1 MPDQAQTPGGDAP
14 TLDTSPLPAPY
25 RNPWRSLADDLRA
38 VVADLRLRLQEVWR
52 RNGEGSL
59 WLPNAWPRD
68 LAPLFWPLVLG
79 VVVLVLVATAV
90 KVTTFLGA
98 APAGQSLAPAPLA
111 LSPSPERPH
120 SEKPAAPGEGP
131 SQSPSAVL
139 QPESPQPLDQPQQTS
154 QFQQPSQVQQLSQVQ
169 QPAAAEPAGPLSKEA
184 PQPAEPDPLLSLVL
198 GRETQAGAA
207 PVLDGEAVKG
217 MAVVLAADAD
227 RARNA
232 VVITLGK
239 AWSALPTAER
249 QTLAE
254 DWWDRIE
261 REGYSALMLRSES
274 GLVLGRSA
282 RVGQG
287 MVLNAIPPRLD

>member
-1 MPDQAQTPGGDAP
+1 MPDQAQTPGGDASR
-14 TLDTSPLPAPY
+14 LETSPLPAPY

-52 RNGEGSL
+52 RNREGSL

-79 VVVLVLVATAV
+79 AVVLVVVATGV
-90 KVTTFLGA
+90 KVTTLLSS
-98 APAGQSLAPAPLA
+98 APASQSLAPEPLA
-111 LSPSPERPH
+111 LSASPERPQ
-120 SEKPAAPGEGP
+120 SEKPAAPGESP
-131 SQSPSAVL
+131 SQPPSAAL
-139 QPESPQPLDQPQQTS
+139 LPDAPQQPAP
-154 QFQQPSQVQQLSQVQ
+154 FKQPSQVQQPSQLQ
-169 QPAAAEPAGPLSKEA
+169 QPSAAESASPLPQQA

-198 GRETQAGAA
+198 GRETQAGSA
-207 PVLDGEAVKG
+207 LINDEK
-217 MAVVLAADAD
+217 AVVLAADAD
-227 RARNA
+227 RARNE
-232 VVITLGK
+232 VVITIGS
-239 AWSALPTAER
+239 AWSELPTAQR

-254 DWWDRIE
+254 TWWERIE

-287 MVLNAIPPRLD
+287 MVLNAIP

>member
-1 MPDQAQTPGGDAP
+1 MPDQAQTPGGDASR
-14 TLDTSPLPAPY
+14 LETSPLPAPY

-79 VVVLVLVATAV
+79 AAVLVVVATGV
-90 KVTTFLGA
+90 KVTTLMSS
-98 APAGQSLAPAPLA
+98 APASQSLAPEPLA
-111 LSPSPERPH
+111 LSASPERPQ
-120 SEKPAAPGEGP
+120 SQKPAAPGESP
-131 SQSPSAVL
+131 SQPPSAAL
-139 QPESPQPLDQPQQTS
+139 LPDAPQQPAP
-154 QFQQPSQVQQLSQVQ
+154 FKQPSQVQQPSQLQ
-169 QPAAAEPAGPLSKEA
+169 QPSAAESASPLPQQA

-198 GRETQAGAA
+198 GRETQAGSA
-207 PVLDGEAVKG
+207 LINDEK
-217 MAVVLAADAD
+217 AVVLAADAD

-232 VVITLGK
+232 VVITLGS
-239 AWSALPTAER
+239 AWSDLPTAQR

-254 DWWDRIE
+254 TWWERIE

-287 MVLNAIPPRLD
+287 MVLNAIP

>member
-1 MPDQAQTPGGDAP
+1 MPDQAQTPGGDASR
-14 TLDTSPLPAPY
+14 LEASPLPAPY

-52 RNGEGSL
+52 RNREGSL

-68 LAPLFWPLVLG
+68 WAPLFWPLVLG
-79 VVVLVLVATAV
+79 AVVLVVVATGV
-90 KVTTFLGA
+90 KVTTLLSS
-98 APAGQSLAPAPLA
+98 APASQSLAPEPLA
-111 LSPSPERPH
+111 LSASPESPE
-120 SEKPAAPGEGP
+120 SEKPAAPGESP
-131 SQSPSAVL
+131 SQPPSAAL
-139 QPESPQPLDQPQQTS
+139 LPDLPQQPAP
-154 QFQQPSQVQQLSQVQ
+154 FKQPSQVQQPSQLQ
-169 QPAAAEPAGPLSKEA
+169 QPSAAESASPLPQQA

-198 GRETQAGAA
+198 GRETQAGSA
-207 PVLDGEAVKG
+207 PINDEKP
-217 MAVVLAADAD
+217 VVLAAAAD

-232 VVITLGK
+232 VVITLGS
-239 AWSALPTAER
+239 AWFELPTAQR

-254 DWWDRIE
+254 TWWERIE

-287 MVLNAIPPRLD
+287 MVLNAIP

>member
-1 MPDQAQTPGGDAP
+1 MPDQAQTPGGDASR
-14 TLDTSPLPAPY
+14 LETSPLPALY

-38 VVADLRLRLQEVWR
+38 VVADLCLRLQEVWR

-68 LAPLFWPLVLG
+68 LAPLFWPVVLG
-79 VVVLVLVATAV
+79 SVVLVLVATGV
-90 KVTTFLGA
+90 KVTTLLSSA
-98 APAGQSLAPAPLA
+98 SAGQSLAPEPLA
-111 LSPSPERPH
+111 LSASPESPE

-131 SQSPSAVL
+131 SQPPSAAS
-139 QPESPQPLDQPQQTS
+139 QPDSPQQPAP
-154 QFQQPSQVQQLSQVQ
+154 FKQPSQVQQPPQVQ
-169 QPAAAEPAGPLSKEA
+169 QPSAAEPAAPRPQQA

-198 GRETQAGAA
+198 GRETQGGAA
-207 PVLDGEAVKG
+207 PVSDGMAVDGVSVDGK
-217 MAVVLAADAD
+217 AVVLAADAD

-232 VVITLGK
+232 VVITLGS
-239 AWSALPTAER
+239 AWSELPTAQR

-254 DWWDRIE
+254 TWWERIE

-287 MVLNAIPPRLD
+287 MVLNAIP

>member
-1 MPDQAQTPGGDAP
+1 MPDQAQTPGGDAS
-14 TLDTSPLPAPY
+14 TLETSPLPAPY

-52 RNGEGSL
+52 RNREGSL

-68 LAPLFWPLVLG
+68 LAPLFWPVVLG
-79 VVVLVLVATAV
+79 AAVLVLVATGV
-90 KVTTFLGA
+90 KVTTLLSS
-98 APAGQSLAPAPLA
+98 APASQSLAPEPLA
-111 LSPSPERPH
+111 LSASPESPE
-120 SEKPAAPGEGP
+120 SEKPAAPGESP
-131 SQSPSAVL
+131 SQPPSAAS
-139 QPESPQPLDQPQQTS
+139 QPDSPQQPAP
-154 QFQQPSQVQQLSQVQ
+154 FKEPSQVQ
-169 QPAAAEPAGPLSKEA
+169 QPAPVQQPSAAEPAAPLPQQA

-198 GRETQAGAA
+198 GRQTQAGSA
-207 PVLDGEAVKG
+207 PINDEE
-217 MAVVLAADAD
+217 AVVLAADAD

-232 VVITLGK
+232 VVITLGS
-239 AWSALPTAER
+239 AWSELPPAQR

-254 DWWDRIE
+254 TWWERIE

-287 MVLNAIPPRLD
+287 MVLNAIP

>member
-1 MPDQAQTPGGDAP
+1 MPDQAQTPGGDAS
-14 TLDTSPLPAPY
+14 TLETSPLPAPY

-79 VVVLVLVATAV
+79 TVVLVVVATAV
-90 KVTTFLGA
+90 KVTTLLSA
-98 APAGQSLAPAPLA
+98 APAGQSLAPEPLA
-111 LSPSPERPH
+111 LSASPERPQ
-120 SEKPAAPGEGP
+120 SQTPAAPGESP
-131 SQSPSAVL
+131 SQPPSAA
-139 QPESPQPLDQPQQTS
+139 PQPDAPQQPAP
-154 QFQQPSQVQQLSQVQ
+154 FKQPSQVQQPS
-169 QPAAAEPAGPLSKEA
+169 AAEPAAPLPQQA

-198 GRETQAGAA
+198 GRETQAGSA
-207 PVLDGEAVKG
+207 PINDEKP
-217 MAVVLAADAD
+217 VVLAADAD

-232 VVITLGK
+232 VVITLGS
-239 AWSALPTAER
+239 AWFELPTAQR

-254 DWWDRIE
+254 TWWERIE

-287 MVLNAIPPRLD
+287 MVLNAIP

>member
-1 MPDQAQTPGGDAP
+1 MPDQAQTPGGDAS
-14 TLDTSPLPAPY
+14 TLETSPLPAPY

-79 VVVLVLVATAV
+79 ALVLVLVATAV
-90 KVTTFLGA
+90 KVATFLGA
-98 APAGQSLAPAPLA
+98 APAGQSLATEPLA
-111 LSPSPERPH
+111 LSASPERPQ

-131 SQSPSAVL
+131 SQPPSAVL
-139 QPESPQPLDQPQQTS
+139 QPESPQPLDQSQQPS
-154 QFQQPSQVQQLSQVQ
+154 QFQQPSQVQ
-169 QPAAAEPAGPLSKEA
+169 QPAAAEPAGPLSQEA

-207 PVLDGEAVKG
+207 PVLDGEAVEG

-254 DWWDRIE
+254 DWWERIE